1 MHGGQPLDAELR
13 GFMEPRFGHDF
24 GQVRVHTGP
33 LASRA
38 ARSVNALA
46 FTFGHDIVFGDGQYR
61 PRTQEGRRLI
71 AHELVHVIQ
80 QDATVG
86 SEAPVMRAACP
97 GECLECP
104 PDGVVPEGC
113 ECLGEKRPRSIV
125 PVPVPVRIV
134 QLAGASSDG
143 VIRRD
148 IRQANKTWRAAGIEL
163 DAQVSS
169 IDRSDT
175 EKILGTD
182 ANGRLRGNVEIE
194 PEDLALNSDSTR
206 ALLGLPTSTGNE
218 QFSVPA
224 GKSPHNVVVYYVPEF
239 NSCNKES
246 EPIGCAFS
254 GTHNGRY
261 FVLIER
267 RHQDVALAHELGH
280 IWGNDHVKDD
290 KRNVM
295 YPTSLRTGLNA
306 QQIRTAR
313 RLLGLGSLR
322 CLGKGQS
329 ETDRERI
336 EEEQQIGQLL
346 LLLIEGNW
354 AGSVTVNG
362 TPRDS
367 TIEFEADSAGNIHG
381 IYWYDKL
388 DGGEAGGVLD
398 GAVVAGRLDY
408 EWRQTAGGEASGKG
422 SFALTSIHPP
432 FTLSG
437 RWGIGE
443 SRNNGGDWTVTL
455 EE

>member
-46 FTFGHDIVFGDGQYR
+46 FTFGQDIVFGDGQYR

-306 QQIRTAR
+306 Q
-313 RLLGLGSLR
+313 
-322 CLGKGQS
+322 
-329 ETDRERI
+329 
-336 EEEQQIGQLL
+336 
-346 LLLIEGNW
+346 
-354 AGSVTVNG
+354 
-362 TPRDS
+362 
-367 TIEFEADSAGNIHG
+367 
-381 IYWYDKL
+381 
-388 DGGEAGGVLD
+388 
-398 GAVVAGRLDY
+398 
-408 EWRQTAGGEASGKG
+408 
-422 SFALTSIHPP
+422 
-432 FTLSG
+432 
-437 RWGIGE
+437 
-443 SRNNGGDWTVTL
+443 
-455 EE
+455 